1 MIGAVT
7 KTMRTPAD
15 TLDREAPATRVRYKV
30 LAFIIAAYMIT
41 YLDRVLLSASVPS
54 IQHEFGYSLVSVG
67 WLLGSYQ
74 IAYALFQIPGGWLG
88 DRLGPRVALAAV
100 VLWWSAFTAITA
112 LSWSAASMAVCLF
125 LFGMGEAGAFPI
137 ANRALSR
144 WMLPSERALAQGSTH
159 AGSRLG
165 GAMTPFIVVL
175 LIGLYGWR
183 TPFFIFAAIGVI
195 WALLWYRFY
204 RDTPGE
210 HRLVNAAERDRISRA
225 LGDGKGRGQVPWRR
239 ILRNPQMW
247 LLSAMYFC
255 YGYNIG
261 IFLAWFPKYLNA
273 ARGFELEQMGIFAS
287 LPLLAG
293 FIGDLSGGFTSD
305 FILKRTGNVKLAR
318 RSVSFFG
325 FLLTAVTVP
334 LACFEPD
341 PFVSVGFFCLA
352 VFGLELTV
360 GVSWAVTLDIGGD
373 FAGSVSAVMNTLGN
387 VGAALAAALTG
398 YLVTASG
405 WGTAFGVIAGL
416 ALMAAILTLTVDASK
431 PLCGNRGQP
440 ADGSV
445 EEA

>member
-1 MIGAVT
+1 
-7 KTMRTPAD
+7 
-15 TLDREAPATRVRYKV
+15 
-30 LAFIIAAYMIT
+30 
-41 YLDRVLLSASVPS
+41 
-54 IQHEFGYSLVSVG
+54 
-67 WLLGSYQ
+67 
-74 IAYALFQIPGGWLG
+74 
-88 DRLGPRVALAAV
+88 
-100 VLWWSAFTAITA
+100 
-112 LSWSAASMAVCLF
+112 
-125 LFGMGEAGAFPI
+125 
-137 ANRALSR
+137 
-144 WMLPSERALAQGSTH
+144 MLPSERALAQGSTH